1 MFEPNPPLKRM
12 PKIVKRKMPPYT
24 GISAYLESFERG
36 GPPPL
41 PPKGPTPKEMKLAR
55 VAARMKVTD
64 ELTDTLRQDW
74 NPLKNSKATE

>member
-1 MFEPNPPLKRM
+1 MFEPNPPLVLK

-24 GISAYLESFERG
+24 GISAYLDSFERD

-41 PPKGPTPKEMKLAR
+41 PPKGPTSKEIKLTR

-64 ELTDTLRQDW
+64 ELTATLRQDW
-74 NPLKNSKATE
+74 NPHKNSKATE